1 MTEFSICEHY
11 TVIWICQNMP
21 WQSFEYILGSK
32 YAMVLNMQELHR
44 VLNML
49 QYGWICLNK
58 VWIWLH
64 LFYENR
70 VLNMYHAVY
79 SVRSPCRL
87 MNIYWVLAYSELG
100 QRFKME
106 HFQKIVIILNY
117 FFAKNSILNLWEGSE
132 YYVSVFNYVRVLNIW
147 KIL

>member
-70 VLNMYHAVY
+70 VLNMYHAIY

-87 MNIYWVLAYSELG
+87 MNTYWVLAYSELG

-106 HFQKIVIILNY
+106 HFRKIVIILNY